1 MTENPP
7 WIIIVPP
14 DMSTNDVPPAVT
26 NLLPG
31 DCGVLILPHEVWT
44 KQQSRLEEALKL
56 YESSL
61 LSIEDVKRRGWFRR

>member
-1 MTENPP
+1 MNDNPP

-14 DMSTNDVPPAVT
+14 DMSTNDVPAAVT

-31 DCGVLILPHEVWT
+31 DCGVLILPHETWT
-44 KQQSRLEEALKL
+44 KRESRLEEALKL

-61 LSIEDVKRRGWFRR
+61 LSAEDVKRRGWFRR